1 MCFLQR
7 VQKIWKSI
15 VTHHP
20 ATLLTTIDALMY
32 PSKLFFVVVMADL
45 CLVIILLQVLSY
57 SVFFVINYF
66 QLMQCGYLSMG
77 FPCGSVAKN
86 PPASAED
93 ARNMGLI
100 PGLGRSP
107 GVGNVNQ
114 LQYSCLG

>member
-1 MCFLQR
+1 
-7 VQKIWKSI
+7 
-15 VTHHP
+15 
-20 ATLLTTIDALMY
+20 MY

-45 CLVIILLQVLSY
+45 CLVIILLQMLSY

-77 FPCGSVAKN
+77 FPGGSVAKN

-93 ARNMGLI
+93 ARNMGSI